1 MRKDHY
7 NMKAAMEEARR
18 IMESEE
24 AEEAEEAEELSL
36 KQAEAGIQ

>member
-24 AEEAEEAEELSL
+24 AEEAEELSL
-36 KQAEAGIQ
+36 KQAEAGTQ